1 MKKQHKESIRHFLLA
16 QLEHDDIR
24 LMLDSWID
32 AEKTLNGE
40 EIDDL
45 EAMEFYEQE
54 VQRIR
59 KLFCLWD
66 QYPAPQ
72 VTATTQPMEVL
83 R

>member
-59 KLFCLWD
+59 KLFCLWG
-66 QYPAPQ
+66 QYPGTQ
-72 VTATTQPMEVL
+72 VTATNHAWRMVP
-83 R
+83 